1 MEPLLDSLGQSDSDD
16 DEEMER
22 SSPGEGESMALD
34 VDLLSCPREVLL
46 VNEYFFQCLMALSLL
61 LILLMLRTLPTVFK
75 PD

>member
-16 DEEMER
+16 DEEMETL
-22 SSPGEGESMALD
+22 SPGEGESMALD